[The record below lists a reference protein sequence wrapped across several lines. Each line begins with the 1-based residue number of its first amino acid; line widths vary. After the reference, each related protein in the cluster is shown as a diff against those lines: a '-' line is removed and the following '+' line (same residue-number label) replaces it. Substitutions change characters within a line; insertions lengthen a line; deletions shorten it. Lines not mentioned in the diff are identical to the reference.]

1 MCMVFAE
8 AHPARNLGELSYKA
22 LKQKKKPN
30 NRGIIDNLI
39 SFNAQIK

>member
-22 LKQKKKPN
+22 LKQKKYNKKKE
-30 NRGIIDNLI
+30 G
-39 SFNAQIK
+39 